1 MWNFCNSILKDL
13 NRFPADTKRN
23 AWIIGTLVHR
33 VHAVW
38 WRYRTVPSVSATLS
52 VWWRYRTVPSVSAT
66 LSVRRPCQVYHV
78 WLHVKYT
85 ASNIAILTFY
95 WKFIYMFVSLK
106 NDTFDL
112 RLTLKNLGFQK
123 MGIWDLAK
131 WFKSISWKMWDL
143 RLYLKNVWSTCRVL
157 LRPVIGWR
165 KVRGRI
171 ATQIS

>member
-13 NRFPADTKRN
+13 NRFPADAKRN

-33 VHAVW
+33 VHA
-38 WRYRTVPSVSATLS
+38 

-85 ASNIAILTFY
+85 ASNFAILTFY
-95 WKFIYMFVSLK
+95 WKFLYMFVSLK